1 MITDRVGDFIVR
13 LQNAAAAEKSVVSAP
28 HSNHLEAIA
37 RKLKALGFVADVSVD
52 GDIKKT
58 LMVTLARDERG
69 APKIRGVKRISKPGR
84 RLYVSH
90 RDAHSVKDGMG
101 ARIVSTP
108 RGILSDREARKVRVG
123 GEDLFQIW

>member
-13 LQNAAAAEKSVVSAP
+13 LKNAAAAEKSVVTLP

-37 RKLKALGFVADVSVD
+37 KKLKQLGYVADVSVD
-52 GDIKKT
+52 DDIKKT
-58 LMVTLARDERG
+58 ITVTLALDEEGR
-69 APKIRGVKRISKPGR
+69 PKIRGVERISKPGR

-90 RDAHSVKDGMG
+90 RETHQVKMGAG

-108 RGILSDREARKVRVG
+108 KGILSDAEARKVRVG
-123 GEDLFQIW
+123 GEDLFKIW